1 MYKKISEELVNFI
14 KNSPTAFHA
23 IDNISKRLKEN
34 GYEEL
39 LEGKCWDVKPGGKYF
54 VTRNNS
60 SIIALNIGTKLDN
73 YSFNVAASHSDYTTI
88 STASMTTT
96 GIISSRCEDDARIPK
111 AAPGF

>member
-1 MYKKISEELVNFI
+1 MYKKISEELIDFI

-39 LEGKCWDVKPGGKYF
+39 LEGRRWNIKAGGKYF

-73 YSFNVAASHSDYTTI
+73 YSFNVAASHI
-88 STASMTTT
+88 
-96 GIISSRCEDDARIPK
+96 GNKCEKCYNACYREKGQNIK
-111 AAPGF
+111 HK